1 MEIKQGLAGVYLNFE
16 MEDIDVELVTLNN
29 HVKMPAE
36 GLGVFRIENLADC
49 ERAVLEALKT
59 GYRMIDTAASYGN
72 EEAVGA
78 AVKKSG
84 VPREDIFIST
94 KVWVQDFGYEKTK
107 KAVMA
112 SLKKLDMEYVDLVLL
127 HQQLSDYYGSWRALE
142 ELYREGKIRAI
153 GVSNF
158 YPDRLADLCVNA
170 EIPPA
175 VNQIECHPF
184 YQRTYDLKVMK
195 DLGVAPMAWAP
206 FAEGGH
212 NIWNN
217 EVLKRIGSKYG
228 KSVAQTA
235 LRFNIQ
241 RGVIVIPKTVHKE
254 RMAENLNIWDFT
266 LGEEDMEQIRRLD
279 TGHTEI
285 VDHLKIDIVKFLN
298 RHKIHN

>member
-1 MEIKQGLAGVYLNFE
+1 
-16 MEDIDVELVTLNN
+16 MEDIDMEFVTLNN
-29 HVKMPAE
+29 GTKMPAE
-36 GLGVFRIENLADC
+36 GLGVFQIEDLADC
-49 ERAVLEALKT
+49 ERVVVEALEA

-72 EEAVGA
+72 EEAVGK

-84 VPREDIFIST
+84 IPREDIFIST

-107 KAVMA
+107 KAVLA
-112 SLKKLDMEYVDLVLL
+112 SLEKLDMEYADLILL

-142 ELYREGKIRAI
+142 ELCREGKIRAI

-184 YQRTYDLKVMK
+184 YQREYDLAVMK
-195 DLGVAPMAWAP
+195 DLGVLPMAWAP
-206 FAEGGH
+206 FAEGGQD
-212 NIWNN
+212 IWNN
-217 EVLKRIGSKYG
+217 DVLKKIGSKYG

-241 RGVIVIPKTVHKE
+241 RGVVVIPKTVHKE
-254 RMAENLNIWDFT
+254 RMIENLSVWDFT
-266 LGEEDMEQIRRLD
+266 LSEEDMEQIKALD

-285 VDHLKIDIVKFLN
+285 IDHLKIDMVKFLN
-298 RHKIHN
+298 QHKIHD